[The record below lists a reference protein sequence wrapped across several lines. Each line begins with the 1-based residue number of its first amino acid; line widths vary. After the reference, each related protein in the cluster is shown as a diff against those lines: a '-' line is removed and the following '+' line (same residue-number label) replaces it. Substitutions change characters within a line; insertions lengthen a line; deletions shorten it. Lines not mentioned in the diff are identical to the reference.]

1 MKVLKGISLLSAA
14 VIGIALIAHGT
25 SNLNNQP
32 SAPVSPSVKPANI
45 QGQPQRGP
53 PDSFRG
59 LKWDSALPNFKRLR
73 ETALKGCVAIVEE
86 ENLND
91 TRPCTHSHT
100 DTDDMDMFIQRQNV
114 SPIFDVPVSEQ
125 LVTWSHKKFW
135 AGSAFIYGYRESDL
149 AKLRAALIDQYGQPT
164 FSNEEQHLTKWTW
177 RDQKLVITLTF
188 DPVAKPAWGT
198 PTKPPQTSIS
208 LSFGRT
214 E

>member
-1 MKVLKGISLLSAA
+1 MPRRLGDRGENPLPYIVLPCVSGSFGSAWCGGCQVGMKVLKGISLLFAA

-135 AGSAFIYGYRESDL
+135 AGSAFIYGYRESDW
-149 AKLRAALIDQYGQPT
+149 Q
-164 FSNEEQHLTKWTW
+164 SCEQ
-177 RDQKLVITLTF
+177 R
-188 DPVAKPAWGT
+188 
-198 PTKPPQTSIS
+198 
-208 LSFGRT
+208 
-214 E
+214 